1 MYKTTV
7 IYIRKT
13 YNSQQDHRQNYT
25 VNVVQ
30 THAAFKLISVLIWQN
45 QTWGRKT
52 ETKDIFNRFNS
63 SATAV

>member
-30 THAAFKLISVLIWQN
+30 THAAFKLIS
-45 QTWGRKT
+45 
-52 ETKDIFNRFNS
+52 ETKKH
-63 SATAV
+63 